1 MFGGHFTEM
10 EKTYLE
16 REKEFQDFEITYPII
31 GLKPSILD
39 GSIEIEYRESE
50 TSNIQYFRKENSNID
65 DLPDA
70 VKEIAS
76 RVWNGLPPIDIEPEP
91 EPEPE
96 PAPLTAQQKL
106 EQAGLTVDELKE
118 LLGL

>member
-1 MFGGHFTEM
+1 MMYGELITKM

-16 REKEFQDFEITYPII
+16 KEQEFQDFEIIYPII

-39 GSIEIEYRESE
+39 GGVIIEYKETENSE
-50 TSNIQYFRKENSNID
+50 VQYFSKDCMQISE
-65 DLPDA
+65 LP
-70 VKEIAS
+70 ESLRELAS

-91 EPEPE
+91 EPD
-96 PAPLTAQQKL
+96 PLTAQQKL
-106 EQAGLTVDELKE
+106 EKAGLTVEELKE